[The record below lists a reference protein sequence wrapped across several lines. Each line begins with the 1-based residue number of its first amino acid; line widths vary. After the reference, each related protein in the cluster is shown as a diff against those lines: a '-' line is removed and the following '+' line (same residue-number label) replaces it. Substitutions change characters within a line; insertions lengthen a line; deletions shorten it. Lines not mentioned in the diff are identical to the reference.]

1 MEKVKRLVEAGSTV
15 SGAIKELLSQS
26 GLTVAGFSDKYDRNR
41 SNMNQVVMGTR
52 APTDADLDAFVSEFG
67 GTPADWR
74 ELLHEAGR
82 PTARAS

>member
-1 MEKVKRLVEAGSTV
+1 MEKVKRLVKAGSTV

-26 GLTVAGFSDKYDRNR
+26 GLTVSAFSDKYARNR

-52 APTDADLDAFVSEFG
+52 APTDADLEAFVAEFG
-67 GTPADWR
+67 GTAGDWR

-82 PTARAS
+82 PTAAAS